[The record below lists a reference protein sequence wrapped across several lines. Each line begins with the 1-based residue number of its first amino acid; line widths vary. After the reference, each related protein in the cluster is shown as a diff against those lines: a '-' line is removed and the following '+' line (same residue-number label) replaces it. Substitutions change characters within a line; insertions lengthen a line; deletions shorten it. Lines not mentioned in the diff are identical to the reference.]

1 MLQNL
6 TNKPNYAKEQF
17 MIPLNG
23 FVEDNKERM
32 TKFFNDLCE
41 VEDFHEQ
48 LEVIFSF
55 IFFLSSLFSM
65 LWLKVILILRSTN
78 TSR

>member
-48 LEVIFSF
+48 LEVT
-55 IFFLSSLFSM
+55 LSSFLVSAAV
-65 LWLKVILILRSTN
+65 WLKLIFILRSIN

>member
-48 LEVIFSF
+48 LEVI
-55 IFFLSSLFSM
+55 ILFFLSFFSFR
-65 LWLKVILILRSTN
+65 LIVAQTDSY
-78 TSR
+78 S